1 MSQPKRQISKN
12 EAVEKLW
19 RSGILHWKLDSCQ
32 KQLYH
37 TFHNAKY
44 RKVVWKC
51 SRRLG
56 KSFSLLVIALEYA
69 LKNPGCQIKYACP
82 TAVMAQKIIIPTIR
96 KILEDCP
103 VDIKPNF
110 VKAEK
115 CFYFKNDSIIQIEGV
130 DEGNAEKLRGTES
143 HLSILDEAG
152 FMDDLEYVI
161 NDILLPQ
168 CLTTNGKIIISST
181 PPKEQGHPYD
191 KFATEAELHGAY
203 IKKSILDALEDI
215 KNDPDHFKK
224 RLNPDII
231 EEIKISQGGENSTSW
246 RREFLVESIVDLERT
261 VIPEFN
267 EDAEKRIVK
276 AWSRPKMYDA
286 YTAMDLGFVDF
297 TGILFGY
304 YDFANNKIVI
314 EDEVLLNGKEV
325 TTKNI
330 AELCRSKESEYWKD
344 QLTGVPKQAYLR
356 VSDDDLITINDLH
369 RLHNIQF
376 IPTKKD
382 DKETAVN
389 EVRMKIQADQI
400 IINPRCKH
408 LIFQLKTATWAKN
421 RKTFE
426 RTEQGGHFDLV
437 DALIYLVRNIQYYKN
452 PFPKTDDSTPFG
464 MHSRGIKT
472 LSDTAESIKSL
483 FSISKSKTNK

>member
-37 TFHNAKY
+37 TFHNSKY

-56 KSFSLLVIALEYA
+56 KSFALLIVAVEYA
-69 LKNPGCQIKYACP
+69 LKHPGAQIKYACP
-82 TAVMAQKIIIPTIR
+82 TAIMAQKIIIPTIR

-115 CFYFKNDSIIQIEGV
+115 CFYFANDSIMQIEGV

-168 CLTTNGKIIISST
+168 CLTTNGKILMSST
-181 PPKEQGHPYD
+181 PSKEHNHPFD
-191 KFATEAELHGAY
+191 KFALEAELNGAY
-203 IKKSILDALEDI
+203 IKKTILDALEDI

-224 RLNPDII
+224 RLNPEII
-231 EEIKISQGGENSTSW
+231 KEIMMSQGGENSVSW
-246 RREFLVESIVDLERT
+246 RREFLVENIIDQEKT
-261 VIPEFN
+261 VLPEFT
-267 EDAEKRIVK
+267 DIIEKAIVK
-276 AWSRPKMYDA
+276 EWPRPKMFDG

-297 TGILFGY
+297 TGILFAY
-304 YDFANNKIVI
+304 YDFVNNKIVI
-314 EDEVLLNGKEV
+314 EDEAIMSGREV

-330 AELCRSKESEYWKD
+330 ADTCRLMEAKYWID
-344 QLTGVPKQAYLR
+344 PLTGFAKPSYLR
-356 VSDDDLITINDLH
+356 VSDDDLITINDLY
-369 RLHNIQF
+369 RLHSMQF

-389 EVRMKIQADQI
+389 EVRMKLQSEQI
-400 IINPRCKH
+400 IINPRCKN
-408 LIFQLKTATWAKN
+408 LIFQIKTATWAKN
-421 RKTFE
+421 RRSFE

-452 PFPKTDDSTPFG
+452 PYPITDNETPFG
-464 MHSRGIKT
+464 MHSRGVKT
-472 LSDTAESIKSL
+472 LTDTAQAIKSL
-483 FSISKSKTNK
+483 FSIKTNK